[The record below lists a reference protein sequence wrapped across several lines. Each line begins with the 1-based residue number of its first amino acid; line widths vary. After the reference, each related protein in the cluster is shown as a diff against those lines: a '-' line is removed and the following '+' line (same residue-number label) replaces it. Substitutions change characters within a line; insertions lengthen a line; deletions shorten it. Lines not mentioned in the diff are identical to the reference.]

1 DPAAPSTFHAA
12 LIKDVLIVGNDL
24 DLVSASARLAKGT
37 EAGALPDRADASE
50 IFAAEDSP
58 LRLFVD
64 VETAAVDMEES
75 EGTTPGEWLRSH
87 DGMTGLLGF
96 LIDPDLLATAGVK
109 ITFPEDEHCRL
120 DVQGVRSDGS
130 YSEAAAAMVD
140 FVPRSG
146 GEALAEAAALAPAG
160 SAVLAARVELPAGTM
175 VRLLYGRASA
185 EIRKAVDEGLVEART
200 SIDDIARDADDLLLP
215 GVSLVLE
222 RLPDCDSIA
231 LDTYGADAEGKFI
244 LPLPGVLM
252 ALRLRDDVST
262 EQAESFLRRIKDWVP
277 LRTFADLR
285 DLPPGTTGFR
295 AEPKFLTQ
303 DKTLVKPAAA
313 FSGDLVL
320 LASNEGTLRRAL
332 AARDGEQ
339 ANFNDMEAFW
349 AGAGLPGEGQLHV
362 LVDGEALLRMLR
374 DDRREVATERV
385 NINWK
390 TERSRIH
397 RDVVLEVMKN
407 RQVIVQ
413 REIVKIVDRRV
424 EQRRQVQRDVEFP
437 EAVSEYLDELRRWE
451 VLRSVGVA
459 LAWDDAGARVGVVL
473 RTED

>member
-1 DPAAPSTFHAA
+1 
-12 LIKDVLIVGNDL
+12 
-24 DLVSASARLAKGT
+24 
-37 EAGALPDRADASE
+37 
-50 IFAAEDSP
+50 
-58 LRLFVD
+58 
-64 VETAAVDMEES
+64 
-75 EGTTPGEWLRSH
+75 
-87 DGMTGLLGF
+87 
-96 LIDPDLLATAGVK
+96 
-109 ITFPEDEHCRL
+109 
-120 DVQGVRSDGS
+120 
-130 YSEAAAAMVD
+130 
-140 FVPRSG
+140 
-146 GEALAEAAALAPAG
+146 
-160 SAVLAARVELPAGTM
+160 
-175 VRLLYGRASA
+175 
-185 EIRKAVDEGLVEART
+185 
-200 SIDDIARDADDLLLP
+200 
-215 GVSLVLE
+215 
-222 RLPDCDSIA
+222 
-231 LDTYGADAEGKFI
+231 
-244 LPLPGVLM
+244 M

-459 LAWDDAGARVGVVL
+459 
-473 RTED
+473 